1 MFYLQV
7 HSIHYLLYCNKLTSI
22 SKIQL
27 APVCSMQRYD
37 TAVTVTFQ
45 VFHFISMQVLV
56 VSTVTFI
63 DAFGK
68 EKL

>member
-1 MFYLQV
+1 
-7 HSIHYLLYCNKLTSI
+7 
-22 SKIQL
+22 
-27 APVCSMQRYD
+27 MQRYD

-45 VFHFISMQVLV
+45 VFHFISMQVFV